1 MTEGQASVTTVGWGH
16 VFLPCQT
23 TVSKQLVFK
32 KKVLKNYSIDSLDII
47 LWMLK
52 SHYLV
57 HSLVN
62 YKWKPQN
69 LYYNLF

>member
-47 LWMLK
+47 L
-52 SHYLV
+52 
-57 HSLVN
+57 
-62 YKWKPQN
+62 
-69 LYYNLF
+69 